1 MIVELEIASALIFVS
16 VVFPVR
22 CSLVALNGAAGS
34 HIRYPKWG
42 PCVNGSLLVE
52 FSTLVPAGLLLYAD
66 DLHANG
72 SDFLELKLVRGA
84 IRFRIRNGFVST
96 GSEYG
101 DGRRHTVALHRSPE
115 FVDVVVDG
123 VARGHVT
130 GSREAVEYGTVF
142 VGGLPRGF
150 TAGQVVLPSVVF
162 EPRFRGSVAMT
173 TQCGTGSGRLEA
185 EMRDDGGGG
194 GGIRVFGDA
203 CAVGDPCGSWNQCIG
218 SDVAGSLST
227 DYAGINCD
235 RGK

>member
-1 MIVELEIASALIFVS
+1 MIAEPEVISALLFVS

-22 CSLVALNGAAGS
+22 CSLVVLDGAPGS
-34 HIRYPKWG
+34 HIRYPRWG
-42 PCVNGSLLVE
+42 PCLNGSLFVE
-52 FSTLVPAGLLLYAD
+52 FSTRAPAGLLLYAD
-66 DLHANG
+66 DLDANG

-84 IRFRIRNGFVST
+84 IRFRIPDGFVST

-101 DGRRHTVALHRSPE
+101 DGKPHTVVLHRSPE
-115 FVDVVVDG
+115 VVAVVVDG

-130 GSREAVEYGTVF
+130 GSKDSPVAVEYGSVF

-173 TQCGTGSGRLEA
+173 TRCGTGSGRPEA
-185 EMRDDGGGG
+185 EMRDDD

-203 CAVGDPCGSWNQCIG
+203 CALGDPCGSWNQCIG
-218 SDVAGSLST
+218 SDAGSLST
-227 DYAGINCD
+227 DYSGYNCG